1 MTLTSRRRVLGLQS
15 AGLGWRALSSKSCVS
30 WHKGRSKTEKHIKG
44 KKNIN
49 EALKDSICPKNT
61 GNISKHCFLSSICKV
76 NIMWWGV
83 QFQLFA
89 TGVQHFDKVLKI
101 PSAQQAAGDDSSFRV
116 HKQSVQHCAHYCPSG
131 PQPTTHFLHCL
142 YKC

>member
-15 AGLGWRALSSKSCVS
+15 TGLGWRALSSKSCVS

-101 PSAQQAAGDDSSFRV
+101 PSAQQAAGRRFVAERLTLFQVIQSS
-116 HKQSVQHCAHYCPSG
+116 
-131 PQPTTHFLHCL
+131 
-142 YKC
+142 